1 MSQCYSPSVSAPA
14 VDTLAEVSLR
24 GTRDLTLDS
33 EEEWAL
39 EGLVGLDASPHSPTM
54 NIAMESSSSDSLQGD
69 VEGAKV
75 PPALGAESWPSG
87 NSGTLSRMGTP
98 VGIEESRLGKGTGE
112 EQPVSVVRFV
122 RSGDAS
128 PTMSFREGGR
138 PMGVGDRILT
148 CLMPTIRNEK
158 H

>member
-1 MSQCYSPSVSAPA
+1 MSQCHSPSVSAPA
-14 VDTLAEVSLR
+14 VDTVAEVSLR
-24 GTRDLTLDS
+24 GARDLTLDS
-33 EEEWAL
+33 EEEWAP

-54 NIAMESSSSDSLQGD
+54 NIAVESSSSDSLPGD

-98 VGIEESRLGKGTGE
+98 VRIEASMLVKGTGDE
-112 EQPVSVVRFV
+112 RPVSVVRFV

-128 PTMSFREGGR
+128 PTMSFREGGT
-138 PMGVGDRILT
+138 PMGVGERILT
-148 CLMPTIRNEK
+148 CLMPTIMCEK